1 MESEKG
7 HPRQGCF
14 CPSPT
19 LAQPQ
24 LFGQAWSAAHPL
36 PCPSGRALAPH
47 TTAGFQSC
55 WARDW
60 LRKKIKRANLGRLKL
75 LQRPPCHPPHT
86 HTHTHW
92 NAANNAK
99 STDTQACDP
108 QKKIIVWGD
117 GEKSGSLEVG
127 GEDTP
132 RQEGKEK

>member
-60 LRKKIKRANLGRLKL
+60 LRKKIKTANLGRLKL

-86 HTHTHW
+86 HTHTGTLLIMLR
-92 NAANNAK
+92 AQIPKPATLK
-99 STDTQACDP
+99 RRLL
-108 QKKIIVWGD
+108 
-117 GEKSGSLEVG
+117 SGG
-127 GEDTP
+127 M
-132 RQEGKEK
+132 GKRVEAWR